1 MFKIMF
7 KILKKVVIGMVL
19 LFGYNTFLSSLNLII
34 PINVITIIIA
44 KITKET
50 IEVIPKILLIKTQ
63 INLLIKMVSILVQI
77 HNSPEINQILL
88 QQKQM
93 LSNLLFLK

>member
-44 KITKET
+44 SFFDVPGI
-50 IEVIPKILLIKTQ
+50 IGLA
-63 INLLIKMVSILVQI
+63 
-77 HNSPEINQILL
+77 
-88 QQKQM
+88 
-93 LSNLLFLK
+93 LSLLFNY